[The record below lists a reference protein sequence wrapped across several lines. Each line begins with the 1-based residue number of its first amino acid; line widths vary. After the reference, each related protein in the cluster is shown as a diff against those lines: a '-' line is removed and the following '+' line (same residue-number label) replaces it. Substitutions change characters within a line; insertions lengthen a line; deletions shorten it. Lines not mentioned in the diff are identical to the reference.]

1 MGKRACRAGT
11 APLTTNAETDL
22 WHEPEPGRLHRR
34 VRRRPRLER
43 AERRAVPV
51 VGRPGG
57 GDGPGAVRAQTVGDD
72 EIPLA
77 DRALAPPQ
85 GTEPPPPQSPSPRRW
100 RDMPKVVF
108 SSTTSAVDWNAPLV
122 TGDAV
127 TEIIRLKTEDGG
139 PMDVGGA

>member
-51 VGRPGG
+51 VVRPGG
-57 GDGPGAVRAQTVGDD
+57 SDGPGAVRAQTVGDD
-72 EIPLA
+72 ELPLA
-77 DRALAPPQ
+77 DRRPAAWRYTGADRVRPPLAGYAEGSVLLDDQRGRLERPP
-85 GTEPPPPQSPSPRRW
+85 GHRRRCH
-100 RDMPKVVF
+100 RDHPAHV
-108 SSTTSAVDWNAPLV
+108 
-122 TGDAV
+122 
-127 TEIIRLKTEDGG
+127 
-139 PMDVGGA
+139 